1 MVRYIRTANYVE
13 YNANNRGSNV
23 GDCVKRS
30 ISLAFD
36 MPYTEVSKLLNAES
50 KETGMDYTSPLTYYN
65 VIAKLSGDKHH
76 KWGRL
81 KTDEQTTLSDFV
93 DQRCQSGTWLIETGS
108 KQGSY
113 STNHIVCVVDG
124 TIYDSWDSS
133 DEWVKMYYEV
143 PIQSRKEFTD
153 IASSIK
159 TELAPIAEEML
170 LAETKK
176 VAQRYAT
183 KKQAEWATVI
193 DDIGVSTSVVG
204 YQIKCTAKLKIGK
217 RSYRNNVSNLGFRFV
232 IVLHPNDT
240 IDEAKQIIAATIKQ
254 RVYDRLWTLNKDQ
267 DDIRETYEAE
277 QAQGGQVMLHTNG
290 GARARSLFR
299 SLPAWA
305 RASAN
310 YIDVQNPGRYSD
322 SYEVYLTEQGT
333 GNDLHFYAPTADI
346 LRQELDL
353 YHSEGYL
360 PGRDYELSGMF
371 DW

>member
-1 MVRYIRTANYVE
+1 MVRYIRTANYVK
-13 YNANNRGSNV
+13 YNANNRGSSV
-23 GDCVKRS
+23 GDCVKRA

-36 MPYTEVSKLLNAES
+36 MSYTEVSKLLNAES
-50 KETGMDYTSPLTYYN
+50 KETGHDYTSPLTFYN
-65 VIAKLSGDKHH
+65 VIAKLSGDKDHQWVH
-76 KWGRL
+76 L
-81 KTDEQTTLSDFV
+81 KSDEQSTLSDFV
-93 DQRCQSGTWLIETGS
+93 DYRCQSGTWLIQTGS
-108 KQGSY
+108 SQKSFT
-113 STNHIVCVVDG
+113 SNHIVCVVDG

-133 DEWVKMYYEV
+133 EEWVKSYYEV
-143 PIQSRKEFTD
+143 PIESRKEFTD

-159 TELAPIAEEML
+159 TELVPMTKEML
-170 LAETKK
+170 LAETEK
-176 VAQRYAT
+176 VSRRYAT
-183 KKQAEWATVI
+183 KKHAEWATVI
-193 DDIGVSTSVVG
+193 DDIDVSTYVVG
-204 YQIKCTAKLKIGK
+204 YQIRCSVKLKIGQ
-217 RSYRNNVSNLGFRFV
+217 RSYRKNTSNLGFHFV

-277 QAQGGQVMLHTNG
+277 QAQGGQVMLQMYG
-290 GARARSLFR
+290 GARTHAFFR

-310 YIDVQNPGRYSD
+310 YVDVQNPGRYSD
-322 SYEVYLTEQGT
+322 SYSVYLTEQGT

-353 YHSEGYL
+353 YHSKGYL
-360 PGRDYELSGMF
+360 PGRDYDLSGMF